1 MADVVRARLRRSSI
15 DEIES
20 TMTLAQIQLHFHWE
34 MRGEKRRIKLDEMA
48 LKRAIGWAFGN

>member
-1 MADVVRARLRRSSI
+1 
-15 DEIES
+15 
-20 TMTLAQIQLHFHWE
+20 MTLAQIQLHFHWE